1 MSISLAPQPAS
12 GGPAYDGS
20 QPVFTCLICSL
31 AFYEPDAQRAH
42 FSSDHHRYNAKV
54 SFAEVNRS
62 LHQTLTADL
71 AIQRRVASLPPV
83 SAIAFNQKVIERREQ
98 TAIRPDPKGMT
109 CDACKKVFTTENSYR
124 SHVASKKHR
133 EKESKYNAAAGPSR
147 SRPQEGDD
155 EEDEQASESGDKPDE
170 VESYQPPA
178 PAAPAPKLVV
188 AEDAT
193 EEDIEMSID
202 AKIAAARQQ
211 IPPTACLFCTHR
223 SGDIATNLRHM
234 TSAHS
239 FYIPDAEYL
248 VDLPGLLGYLG
259 EKLAIG
265 NTCLYCPNGGK
276 EFNSLEAVRAHM
288 RDRSHCKIAYDT
300 ETDKLEVSDFYDFES
315 SYPDAEKWK
324 LKQAE
329 RLMRRQRREERR
341 ARKEEKRRL
350 REEQDAAEGW
360 EEVDEED
367 ADEGQDARM
376 TEEEEEVVVI
386 ESSEDEETSDEE
398 ESEEEDEDELGD
410 VSTQA

>member
-1 MSISLAPQPAS
+1 M
-12 GGPAYDGS
+12 
-20 QPVFTCLICSL
+20 F
-31 AFYEPDAQRAH
+31 
-42 FSSDHHRYNAKV
+42 
-54 SFAEVNRS
+54 
-62 LHQTLTADL
+62 
-71 AIQRRVASLPPV
+71 QRRVASLPPV

-109 CDACKKVFTTENSYR
+109 CDVCKKVFTTENSYR

-133 EKESKYNAAAGPSR
+133 EKESKYQAAAGPSR
-147 SRPQEGDD
+147 SRQQQQEQDQEG
-155 EEDEQASESGDKPDE
+155 EEGQEEESEKEDAGDNKPDE

-178 PAAPAPKLVV
+178 PAAAVAPKLVV

-211 IPPTACLFCTHR
+211 IPPTACLFCTSR
-223 SGDIATNLRHM
+223 SNDIATNIRHM

-288 RDRSHCKIAYDT
+288 RDRSHCKIAYET
-300 ETDKLEVSDFYDFES
+300 EADKLEVSDFYDFES

-329 RLMRRQRREERR
+329 RMMRRQRREEKRL
-341 ARKEEKRRL
+341 RKEEKRKA

-360 EEVDEED
+360 EEVEEG
-367 ADEGQDARM
+367 EGQDARM
-376 TEEEEEVVVI
+376 EDEEEEEVVVI
-386 ESSEDEETSDEE
+386 ESSEDEETSSD
-398 ESEEEDEDELGD
+398 EDEDVSESEDEDLGD
-410 VSTQA
+410 VSLSPFPKYHT